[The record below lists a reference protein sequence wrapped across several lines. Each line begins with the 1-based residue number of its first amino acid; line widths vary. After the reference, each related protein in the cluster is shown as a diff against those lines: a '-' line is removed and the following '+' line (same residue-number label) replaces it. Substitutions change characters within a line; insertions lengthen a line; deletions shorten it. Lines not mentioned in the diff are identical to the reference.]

1 VGRPREHD
9 EATREA
15 LRAEAERIVAEHG
28 LAALS
33 VRAVADA
40 AHTTTRAVYSTFG
53 SKDGLVDALAQTAF
67 EFLDTEIAKL
77 PETDDPVRDA
87 VQVAIT
93 VFRRLAL
100 EHPVLYRIAFQRV
113 APALRAGPEVTAAR
127 QRAFAQLQGKMRR
140 IEQAGLL
147 GRTSLQEATIA
158 VEAMMEGLAN
168 AELRGRTLPILPAGK
183 EKQAWRRALTI
194 LIRGFRAELPET

>member
-1 VGRPREHD
+1 MGRPREHD
-9 EATREA
+9 ESTRES

-33 VRAVADA
+33 VRAVAEA

-67 EFLDTEIAKL
+67 QFLDTEIAKL
-77 PETDDPVRDA
+77 PETDDPLRDA
-87 VQVAIT
+87 IDVAVK

-113 APALRAGPEVTAAR
+113 APVLRAGPEVTEAR
-127 QRAFAQLQGKMRR
+127 QRAFAQLQGKIRR
-140 IEQAGLL
+140 LEQAGLL
-147 GRTSLQEATIA
+147 GGTSLQDATVAI
-158 VEAMMEGLAN
+158 EAMMEGLAN

-183 EKQAWRRALTI
+183 EKQAWRRALTTVPP
-194 LIRGFRAELPET
+194 G

>member
-9 EATREA
+9 ESTRES
-15 LRAEAERIVAEHG
+15 LRAESERIVAEHG

-33 VRAVADA
+33 VRAVAEA

-67 EFLDTEIAKL
+67 QFLYTEIAKL
-77 PETDDPVRDA
+77 PETDDPLRDA
-87 VQVAIT
+87 IDVAVQ

-113 APALRAGPEVTAAR
+113 APVLRAGPEVTEAR
-127 QRAFAQLQGKMRR
+127 QRAFTQLQGKIRR
-140 IEQAGLL
+140 LEQAGLL
-147 GRTSLQEATIA
+147 GGTSLQDATVAI
-158 VEAMMEGLAN
+158 EAMMEGLAN

-183 EKQAWRRALTI
+183 EKQAWRRALTTV
-194 LIRGFRAELPET
+194 IRGFQSEGL